1 MTQGLY
7 IAASGIRAN
16 QTSIDVISNNISNV
30 NTTAFK
36 SSKANFATT
45 FLRTISAGGRPTLT
59 QGGAN
64 PMQTGT
70 GTTLSEINTNYGQGG
85 TQFTGRSSDMLI
97 SGEGYFV
104 TKDLSGLSPS
114 GTQPVYTR
122 AGNFSLDAK
131 GFLVTSSG
139 NRIVGTSQIDGYS
152 SLNTNNVQVPTQMK
166 VAKFLD
172 ASNNIIGTCLGKYN
186 TPNATYAAYASAN
199 SIPAVTTIY
208 ENADLTTFS
217 IGASGSLTANY
228 SNGDR
233 LTVRANPNS
242 ATNKMELVHLTNEGG
257 TYSAVNPSQA
267 SGLTGQLSGADQLIP
282 TNTTGGN
289 PWEGMTLQLQTVAF
303 TNQNGLISGEGN
315 TYTTGPNVGDY
326 FYGTPASGAR
336 GHIQKGSL
344 ESSNV
349 DMALEFSNLVVAQRG
364 LEANSKIIRTQSEV
378 MQSIINAVG

>member
-45 FLRTISAGGRPTLT
+45 FLRTITAGGRPTLT
-59 QGGAN
+59 RGGYN
-64 PMQTGT
+64 PIQTGS

-85 TQFTGRSSDMLI
+85 SQFTGRSSDMLI

-104 TKDLSGLSPS
+104 SKDLSGLSPA
-114 GTQPVYTR
+114 GTQSAYTR
-122 AGNFSLDAK
+122 AGNFIMDAD
-131 GFLVTSSG
+131 GFLVTTSG
-139 NRIVGTSQIDGYS
+139 DRLVGTSQIQGS
-152 SLNTNNVQVPTQMK
+152 SPVNTNNIQVPKQMK

-172 ASNNIIGTCLGKYN
+172 ASNKVIATCLGNYN
-186 TPNATYAAYASAN
+186 TPDATYAAYATTN
-199 SIPAVTTIY
+199 SIPAVNTVY
-208 ENADLTTFS
+208 ENGDMTSFS
-217 IGASGSLTANY
+217 VGSSGSIIANY

-233 LTVRANPNS
+233 LTVRANPNG
-242 ATNKMELVHLTNEGG
+242 ATNKMELVHLTNEGD
-257 TYSAVNPSQA
+257 TFSAINPAQA

-282 TNTTGGN
+282 TNATGGN
-289 PWEGMTLQLQTVAF
+289 PMEGMTLQLQTVAF
-303 TNQNGLISGEGN
+303 TNQNGLIAEEGN
-315 TYTTGPNVGDY
+315 QYVPGPNVGEFY
-326 FYGTPASGAR
+326 FGTPGSGAR
-336 GHIQKGSL
+336 GRIQTGSL

-364 LEANSKIIRTQSEV
+364 LEANSRIIRTQSEV
-378 MQSIINAVG
+378 MQSIINAVN

>member
-45 FLRTISAGGRPTLT
+45 FLHTITAGGRPTLT
-59 QGGAN
+59 RGGYN
-64 PMQTGT
+64 PMQTGS
-70 GTTLSEINTNYGQGG
+70 GTTLAEINTNYGQGG
-85 TQFTGRSSDMLI
+85 SQFTGRSSDMLI

-104 TKDLSGLSPS
+104 SQDLSGLSAAGTPS
-114 GTQPVYTR
+114 VYTR
-122 AGNFSLDAK
+122 AGNFSLDAE
-131 GFLVTSSG
+131 GYLVTSTG
-139 NRIVGTSQIDGYS
+139 DRLVGTSQIEGS
-152 SLNTNNVQVPTQMK
+152 SPVNTNNVQVPTQMK

-172 ASNNIIGTCLGKYN
+172 ASNKVIATCLGKYN
-186 TPNATYAAYASAN
+186 TPNATFATYATAN
-199 SIPAVTTIY
+199 SIPAVTTVY
-208 ENADLTTFS
+208 ENADMTTFS
-217 IGASGSLTANY
+217 VGATGALTANY

-233 LTVRANPNS
+233 LTVRANPNG
-242 ATNKMELVHLTNEGG
+242 ATNKMELVHLTNAGG
-257 TYSAVNPSQA
+257 TFSAINPAQA
-267 SGLTGQLSGADQLIP
+267 TGLTGQLSGADQLIP
-282 TNTTGGN
+282 TNAVGGN
-289 PWEGMTLQLQTVAF
+289 PMEGMTMQLQTVAF
-303 TNQNGLISGEGN
+303 TNQNGLLAKEGN
-315 TYTTGPNVGDY
+315 NYISGPNVGD
-326 FYGTPASGAR
+326 FFFGTPGSGAR
-336 GHIQKGSL
+336 GRIQTGSL

>member
-16 QTSIDVISNNISNV
+16 QTAIDVISNNISNV

-59 QGGAN
+59 RGGAN
-64 PMQTGT
+64 PIQTGS
-70 GTTLSEINTNYGQGG
+70 GTALSEINTNYGQGG
-85 TQFTGRSSDMLI
+85 SQFTGRSSDLLI

-122 AGNFSLDAK
+122 AGNFSLDAN
-131 GFLVTSSG
+131 GFLVTASG
-139 NRIVGTSQIDGYS
+139 NRIVGTSQLEGSS
-152 SLNTNNVQVPTQMK
+152 SLTTNNVQVPTQMK
-166 VAKFLD
+166 VAKYLD
-172 ASNNIIGTCLGKYN
+172 ASNNVIATCLGKYN
-186 TPNATYAAYASAN
+186 TPNATFNTYATAN
-199 SIPAVTTIY
+199 SIPAVSTVY
-208 ENADLTTFS
+208 ENADLATFS
-217 IGASGSLTANY
+217 IGTTGAITANY

-242 ATNKMELVHLTNEGG
+242 TTNKVELVHLTNEGG
-257 TYSAVNPSQA
+257 TFSAVNPAQA

-282 TNTTGGN
+282 TNSTGGN
-289 PWEGMTLQLQTVAF
+289 ALEGMTLQLQTVSF
-303 TNQNGLISGEGN
+303 TNQNGLIAGEGN
-315 TYTTGPNVGDY
+315 SYTTGPNVGDF

-336 GHIQKGSL
+336 GRIQTGSL

>member
-45 FLRTISAGGRPTLT
+45 FLRTITAGGRPTLT
-59 QGGAN
+59 RGGYN
-64 PMQTGT
+64 PIQTGS
-70 GTTLSEINTNYGQGG
+70 GITLSEINTNYGQGG
-85 TQFTGRSSDMLI
+85 SQFTGRGSDLLV

-104 TKDLSGLSPS
+104 SQDLSGLSPA
-114 GTQPVYTR
+114 GTPSVYTR
-122 AGNFSLDAK
+122 AGNFNLDAD
-131 GFLVTSSG
+131 GFLVTTSG
-139 NRIVGTSQIDGYS
+139 DRLVGTSQIEGS
-152 SLNTNNVQVPTQMK
+152 SPVNTNNIQIPKQMK

-172 ASNNIIGTCLGKYN
+172 ASNKVIATCLGKYDA
-186 TPNATYAAYASAN
+186 PNATYAAYATTN
-199 SIPAVTTIY
+199 SIPAVTTVY
-208 ENADLTTFS
+208 ENADMTAFS
-217 IGASGSLTANY
+217 VGATGSLTANY

-233 LTVRANPNS
+233 LTVRSNPNGT
-242 ATNKMELVHLTNEGG
+242 TNKMELVHLTNEGG
-257 TYSAVNPSQA
+257 TYSAINPAQA
-267 SGLTGQLSGADQLIP
+267 SGLTGQLSGANQLIP
-282 TNTTGGN
+282 TNATGGN
-289 PWEGMTLQLQTVAF
+289 PMEGMTLQLQTVTF
-303 TNQNGLISGEGN
+303 TNQNGLIAEEGN
-315 TYTTGPNVGDY
+315 QYVPGPNVGEFY
-326 FYGTPASGAR
+326 FGTPGSGAR
-336 GHIQKGSL
+336 GRIQTGSL

>member
-45 FLRTISAGGRPTLT
+45 FLRTITAGGRPTLT
-59 QGGAN
+59 RGGYN
-64 PMQTGT
+64 PMQTGS

-85 TQFTGRSSDMLI
+85 SQFTGRSSDMLI

-104 TKDLSGLSPS
+104 SQDLSGLSRAGTPS
-114 GTQPVYTR
+114 VYTR
-122 AGNFSLDAK
+122 AGNFDLDAD

-139 NRIVGTSQIDGYS
+139 DRLVGTSQIEGS
-152 SLNTNNVQVPTQMK
+152 SPVNTNNIQVPKQMK

-172 ASNNIIGTCLGKYN
+172 ASNKVIATCLGKYDA
-186 TPNATYAAYASAN
+186 PNATYAAYAATN
-199 SIPAVTTIY
+199 SIPAVTTVY
-208 ENADLTTFS
+208 ENADMTTFS
-217 IGASGSLTANY
+217 VGATGALTVNY

-233 LTVRANPNS
+233 LTVRSNPNGT
-242 ATNKMELVHLTNEGG
+242 TNKMELVHLTNEGG
-257 TYSAVNPSQA
+257 TYSAINPAQA

-282 TNTTGGN
+282 TNATGGN
-289 PWEGMTLQLQTVAF
+289 PMEGMTLQLQTVTF
-303 TNQNGLISGEGN
+303 NNQTGLIAEEGN
-315 TYTTGPNVGDY
+315 QYAPGPNVGEFY
-326 FYGTPASGAR
+326 FGTPGSGAR
-336 GHIQKGSL
+336 GRIQTGSL